1 MRYRV
6 GIDIGGTFTDF
17 VVIDEHG
24 EVTLWKEDSSPDDPT
39 AAIAEGLRAVAENL
53 GLSLDGLLGSTDAL
67 IHGSTIATNT
77 LIQRNGGPVGL
88 ACTEGFRDVLLFRD
102 GFKPERFNV
111 RLRRPEDFVD
121 RYLRIGVSERIQV
134 DGQVVKPIDEASVRA
149 AATRFRDAGVKAV
162 AVAFL
167 WSVVNGAHEE
177 RASEILRE
185 ELPDIPVLCS
195 KDVLTEIREWERTS
209 ATVLSAYVL
218 PKIGDY
224 LRQLESFLETE
235 GLAHP
240 AQYMQINGGC
250 ASVDEIMQRPVNTLG
265 SGPAAAPAAA
275 AFHVAADPAQTRG
288 NGEAPSAND
297 VITVDMGGTSFDVCL
312 IRAGAPT
319 MSRSIQVEF
328 QPIGVSG
335 VEVHSIGAGGGSI
348 AWIDSGGALRV
359 GPQSAGARPG
369 PACYGG
375 GGTEPT
381 VTDANVVLGYLS
393 PEAFLGGRRRL
404 REDLAVAAVARSV
417 SNPLGLTELEGAA
430 GIIEVVNTNMV
441 GGIRSVSVERG
452 IDPRSFLLV
461 SGGGAGGLHAARLA
475 RQLGISRVMIPPEAS
490 TFCAFGMTVT
500 DVRHDYTFSR
510 YVLSTQMDI
519 SDLDEPFAALEAEA
533 VQRLR
538 GDGFEEEAI
547 TLTRRVD
554 ARYRNQIHELTLPIP
569 STAHYEDEHLQQIVG
584 AFHAEHQRQFTYSLP
599 DVPLEFLHWRL
610 AGIARSPRV
619 PRPQSTTATD
629 GLGAGEHARIGTREA
644 YFPEH
649 RSKIETPV
657 YSMGKLVPGA
667 TILGPAIIESH
678 NTTVVIN
685 PGDHLDVLDGGR
697 LLLEVG
703 VGA

>member
-1 MRYRV
+1 MGYRV

-17 VVIDEHG
+17 VIIDEHG
-24 EVTLWKEDSSPDDPT
+24 EVTLWKEDSTPDDPP
-39 AAIAEGLRAVAENL
+39 AAITKGLRAVAENL
-53 GLSLDGLLGSTDAL
+53 QLSLAELLGSTEAL

-77 LIQRNGGPVGL
+77 LIQRDGGPVGL
-88 ACTEGFRDVLLFRD
+88 VCTEGFRDVLLFRD

-121 RYLRIGVSERIQV
+121 RYLRIGVTERVNV
-134 DGQVVKPIDEASVRA
+134 DGSAIKALDEDGVRHA
-149 AATRFRDAGVKAV
+149 AARFREAGVKAV

-167 WSVVNGAHEE
+167 WSVVNGDHET
-177 RASEILRE
+177 RAAEILRA
-185 ELPDIPVLCS
+185 ELPGVPVLCS

-224 LRQLESFLETE
+224 LRRLEAFLESE
-235 GLAHP
+235 GLV
-240 AQYMQINGGC
+240 QSVLYMQINGGC
-250 ASVDEIMQRPVNTLG
+250 ASVDEIMQRPVNMLG

-275 AFHVAADPAQTRG
+275 AFHVAIDTAQDGDASQTPTVADG
-288 NGEAPSAND
+288 N

-312 IRAGAPT
+312 IRNGRPA

-359 GPQSAGARPG
+359 GPRSAGARPG
-369 PACYGG
+369 PACYGR

-393 PEAFLGGRRRL
+393 PDVFLGGRRQL
-404 REDLAVAAVARSV
+404 REDLARAAVSTCV
-417 SNPLGLTELEGAA
+417 SEPLGLTELEGAA
-430 GIIEVVNTNMV
+430 GIIEVVNANMV
-441 GGIRSVSVERG
+441 GGMRSVSVERG
-452 IDPRSFLLV
+452 IDPRGYLLV

-475 RQLGISRVMIPPEAS
+475 RQLGLAKVMIPPEAS

-510 YVLSTQMDI
+510 YLLSTQMDI
-519 SDLDEPFAALEAEA
+519 GDLDTPFAELEAQA
-533 VQRLR
+533 LRRLR
-538 GDGFEEEAI
+538 DDGFADTAI
-547 TLTRRVD
+547 SLMRSVD
-554 ARYRNQIHELTLPIP
+554 VRYRNQIHELTVPIP
-569 STAHYEDEHLQQIVG
+569 STSHYTDEHLQQILNT
-584 AFHAEHQRQFTYSLP
+584 FHLEHHSQFTYSLP
-599 DVPLEFLHWRL
+599 DVPVEFLHWRL
-610 AGIARSPRV
+610 AGTASPPRV
-619 PRPQSTTATD
+619 SRPPAVLDGPRR
-629 GLGAGEHARIGTREA
+629 GEDARIGTREA

-649 RSKIETPV
+649 RGKVETPV
-657 YSMGKLVPGA
+657 YSMSKLAPRT
-667 TILGPAIIESH
+667 TIMGHAIVESH

-685 PGDHLDVLDGGR
+685 PGDRIDVLDGGR
-697 LLLEVG
+697 LLLG
-703 VGA
+703 IGS